1 MKRKRAVA
9 LSIAVIAIA
18 CFGFERATVAQ
29 ATRPKP
35 KTKSAV
41 TRSATLGKPTVADA
55 KAVIEKQISGG
66 RFKVTGI
73 TKTNGAEFPMLNQYQ
88 IFYDLQ
94 VTCLVSEREQPFY
107 MKTGDVSTTY
117 AIKCDE
123 EGDVSN
129 GWGSLYFVK
138 TERGW
143 KPVSSS
149 GHKPGWFNYVA
160 IGYRSKDDD
169 SSFMPNDKNSISVP
183 SPKRNTNASPRTIM
197 PVPKQ
202 YEKFLG
208 VWTYSNDF
216 NEKHYLRITRDQQ
229 GRFQFDEGW
238 NDDPKVASKITWSR
252 GVLMLTNADGIFLE
266 PVKGRLQANFVSANF
281 RATHGMDFT
290 YRITLQFQPNG
301 KLLYSLS
308 GDLQEK
314 HTATKMNVN

>member
-1 MKRKRAVA
+1 MNGKRAVA

-66 RFKVTGI
+66 RFKVTSI
-73 TKTNGAEFPMLNQYQ
+73 TKTNGAEFPMLNQYK
-88 IFYDLQ
+88 IFYDVQ

-117 AIKCDE
+117 AIRCDD
-123 EGDVSN
+123 EGDVSS
-129 GWGSLYFVK
+129 GSGSLYFVK
-138 TERGW
+138 TEQGW
-143 KPVSSS
+143 KSVTSS
-149 GHKPGWFNYVA
+149 GHKPGWFEHTKAEN
-160 IGYRSKDDD
+160 ST
-169 SSFMPNDKNSISVP
+169 FMPNDENLVAVP
-183 SPKRNTNASPRTIM
+183 IPKRNIDTSLRTIR

-208 VWTYSNDF
+208 VWTYSKDF

-252 GVLMLTNADGIFLE
+252 GVLMLTNADGIFLK

-290 YRITLQFQPNG
+290 YQITLQFQPNG

-308 GDLQEK
+308 GDIQEK
-314 HTATKMNVN
+314 HTATKITEN